1 MDTWRNSAS
10 PLHPSLER
18 LRGPK
23 VAPLRLTD
31 VLVLGTRRHGS
42 SFHSSTIQLLGPFSP
57 LFDQIK
63 QSKKDEASFLF
74 PHQAPLWHGNAA
86 VTAIGVLFPRSS
98 SSVLLLLV
106 PHSPPSLQPTPPHP
120 PTHHPTKKPPSSIFL
135 FPTLLVQ
142 THRPLPTGIDLNFS
156 EKKNYFSA
164 KKRATRIDLPFRSR
178 PTQCKPE
185 IFIQRNTSSSCK
197 RKTTKT
203 EMASFERESF
213 TRDGEG
219 GTRAAGG
226 KLLIGGGLE
235 AGGMQ
240 PVGSFS
246 IFLKKKTT
254 KSLLWR
260 VAVIWAAHWK
270 HSWAGTLLESLTI
283 VRKSLSDREAGA
295 RGGWHTS
302 RRIWK
307 KRCMRSRVSNSN
319 QYWRVQEALWRHM
332 CWLRIRGARGALAHL
347 VSTLCL
353 PSDRPLNAC
362 NQNA

>member
-1 MDTWRNSAS
+1 MKPVFFFHTR
-10 PLHPSLER
+10 PLC
-18 LRGPK
+18 GM
-23 VAPLRLTD
+23 VM
-31 VLVLGTRRHGS
+31 
-42 SFHSSTIQLLGPFSP
+42 
-57 LFDQIK
+57 
-63 QSKKDEASFLF
+63 
-74 PHQAPLWHGNAA
+74 
-86 VTAIGVLFPRSS
+86 PRSQPSAYS
-98 SSVLLLLV
+98 SHGPPPPCCSFSSLTAL
-106 PHSPPSLQPTPPHP
+106 PPSNPHLPPP

-246 IFLKKKTT
+246 IFKKKKTT

-260 VAVIWAAHWK
+260 VAVIWAAH
-270 HSWAGTLLESLTI
+270 
-283 VRKSLSDREAGA
+283 
-295 RGGWHTS
+295 
-302 RRIWK
+302 
-307 KRCMRSRVSNSN
+307 
-319 QYWRVQEALWRHM
+319 
-332 CWLRIRGARGALAHL
+332 
-347 VSTLCL
+347 
-353 PSDRPLNAC
+353 
-362 NQNA
+362 